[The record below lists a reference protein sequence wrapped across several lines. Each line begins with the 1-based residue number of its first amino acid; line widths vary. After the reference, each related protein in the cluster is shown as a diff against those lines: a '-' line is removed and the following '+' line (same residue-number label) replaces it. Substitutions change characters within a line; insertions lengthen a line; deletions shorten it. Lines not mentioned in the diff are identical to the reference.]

1 MVTQDSYLFA
11 DSLRNNIA
19 YGAPDATDAEIEKAA
34 RAAAIHDR
42 ILELPDGYDTVVGER
57 GFRLS
62 GGERQRI
69 AIARGA
75 AARPA
80 GARAR

>member
-19 YGAPDATDAEIEKAA
+19 YGNPEATDAEIEKAA

-62 GGERQRI
+62 GGTATDRHRS
-69 AIARGA
+69 RA